1 MLENMEQV
9 SVAPSGHDQHPDPQ
23 ASTSNQPTLVDVIGV
38 IPQSCYRNPTTKGL
52 AYAARDFSIYGLVV
66 AALLVTDT
74 WWTLVPLWL
83 VAGLAVSGLFV
94 LGHDASHGALFRSR
108 RLNRAMARVAMLPAA
123 HFEEAWDLG
132 HNRVHHGHT
141 VKQGMDFVWHPIT
154 LEEWDKMPRWQRLRH
169 KIEWSA
175 IGAGFYYGRQVW
187 WNKMMMFAAPEK
199 WVKKIRRGRIEMLF
213 TLTLAVVAIG
223 FVGWLRQDTFAG
235 AAWMW
240 VKVALVPWL
249 LFTWLIGFSV
259 YVHHIDEDIRWYPRR
274 MWTKF
279 RGQMEGT
286 TILRTP
292 RVLNVFFHHIF
303 LHVPHHV
310 DMRIPFYELP
320 AAARAIMAAYPTV
333 VRERR
338 MSLRNYIHTTK
349 RCKLYDFERGT
360 WLPLPTSAWPR

>member
-1 MLENMEQV
+1 MAEITERIPV
-9 SVAPSGHDQHPDPQ
+9 SPSGHDQHPEP
-23 ASTSNQPTLVDVIGV
+23 TSGTSSPPALVDVIGI
-38 IPQSCYRNPTTKGL
+38 IPERCYRNPTAKGL
-52 AYAARDFSIYGLVV
+52 VYAARDFFIYGLVV

-74 WWTLVPLWL
+74 WWILVPLWL

-108 RLNRAMARVAMLPAA
+108 RLNRAIARVAMLPAA

-154 LEEWDKMPRWQRLRH
+154 LAEFEEMPRWQRLRH
-169 KIEWSA
+169 KVEWSA

-199 WVKKIRRGRIEMLF
+199 WAKKIKRGRIEMLF
-213 TLTLAVVAIG
+213 TLVLAATAIG
-223 FVGWLRQDTFAG
+223 LVGWLRQDTFAG
-235 AAWMW
+235 AAWVW

-249 LFTWLIGFSV
+249 LFIWIIGFSV
-259 YVHHIDEDIRWYPRR
+259 YVHHIGEDIRWYPRR

-292 RVLNVFFHHIF
+292 RVLNIFFHHIF
-303 LHVPHHV
+303 IHVPHHV

-338 MSLRNYIHTTK
+338 MSLRNYIRTTK
-349 RCKLYDFERGT
+349 HCKLYDFELGT
-360 WLPLPTSAWPR
+360 WLPLPASTRPH